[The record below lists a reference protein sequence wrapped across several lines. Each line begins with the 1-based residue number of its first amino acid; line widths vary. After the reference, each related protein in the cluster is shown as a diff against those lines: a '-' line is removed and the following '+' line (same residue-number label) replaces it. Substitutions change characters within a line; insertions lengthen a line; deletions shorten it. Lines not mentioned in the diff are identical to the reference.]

1 MKAKSVSLWVIILSG
16 VWVAVLALAKAIF
29 PAVTGSE
36 LGLGVPEIIATGIF
50 FVIIF
55 TPVYRS
61 IWLDKQLGAKMEE
74 AKMNNANT
82 DKLVEFVASALK
94 ASADTEE
101 LRTQNE
107 INLGAYLHQLADKNK
122 TSGET
127 EGETSQTEA
136 AKTEGV

>member
-1 MKAKSVSLWVIILSG
+1 
-16 VWVAVLALAKAIF
+16 
-29 PAVTGSE
+29 
-36 LGLGVPEIIATGIF
+36 
-50 FVIIF
+50 
-55 TPVYRS
+55 
-61 IWLDKQLGAKMEE
+61 MEE

-94 ASADTEE
+94 SSANTEE

-127 EGETSQTEA
+127 EGETGQTEA
-136 AKTEGV
+136 AKAEGV

>member
-1 MKAKSVSLWVIILSG
+1 MRAKSVSLWVIILSG
-16 VWVAVLALAKAIF
+16 VWVAVLALAKAMF
-29 PAVTGSE
+29 PAVTGAE
-36 LGLGVPEIIATGIF
+36 LGLGIPEIIATGVF

-94 ASADTEE
+94 SSANTEE

-127 EGETSQTEA
+127 EGETGQTEA
-136 AKTEGV
+136 AKAEGV

>member
-1 MKAKSVSLWVIILSG
+1 MRAKSVSLWVIILSG
-16 VWVAVLALAKAIF
+16 VWVAVLALAKGMF

-36 LGLGVPEIIATGIF
+36 LGLGIPEIIATGVF

-94 ASADTEE
+94 SSANTEE

-127 EGETSQTEA
+127 EGETGQTEA
-136 AKTEGV
+136 AKAEGV

>member
-1 MKAKSVSLWVIILSG
+1 MGNYPFRGMGGSV
-16 VWVAVLALAKAIF
+16 ALAKAMF

-36 LGLGVPEIIATGIF
+36 LGLGVPEIIATGVF

-55 TPVYRS
+55 TLVYRS

-94 ASADTEE
+94 SSANTEE

-122 TSGET
+122 TSDET
-127 EGETSQTEA
+127 DGETSQTEA
-136 AKTEGV
+136 VKAEGV

>member
-1 MKAKSVSLWVIILSG
+1 MKAKSVSLWVIILLG
-16 VWVAVLALAKAIF
+16 VWVAVLALAKAMF

-36 LGLGVPEIIATGIF
+36 LGLGVPEIIATGVF

-55 TPVYRS
+55 TLVYRS

-94 ASADTEE
+94 SSANTEE

-122 TSGET
+122 TSDET
-127 EGETSQTEA
+127 DGETSQTEA
-136 AKTEGV
+136 VKAEGV

>member
-1 MKAKSVSLWVIILSG
+1 MRAKSVSLWVIILSG
-16 VWVAVLALAKAIF
+16 VWVAVLALAKGMF

-36 LGLGVPEIIATGIF
+36 LGLGVPEIIATGVF

-94 ASADTEE
+94 SCVNTEG

-127 EGETSQTEA
+127 EGETGQTEA
-136 AKTEGV
+136 AKAEGV

>member
-16 VWVAVLALAKAIF
+16 VWVAVLALAKAMF
-29 PAVTGSE
+29 PAVTGAE
-36 LGLGVPEIIATGIF
+36 FGLGVPEIIATGVF

-74 AKMNNANT
+74 AKTNNANT
-82 DKLVEFVASALK
+82 DKLMEFVTTALK
-94 ASADTEE
+94 ASANTEE

-107 INLGAYLHQLADKNK
+107 INLGAYLHQLADKDK
-122 TSGET
+122 TFGET
-127 EGETSQTEA
+127 EGEASQAEA
-136 AKTEGV
+136 VKAEGV

>member
-16 VWVAVLALAKAIF
+16 VWVAVLALAKAMF

-94 ASADTEE
+94 QSANTEE

-127 EGETSQTEA
+127 EGEVSQTAA
-136 AKTEGV
+136 AKAEGV

>member
-16 VWVAVLALAKAIF
+16 VWVAVLALAKAMF
-29 PAVTGSE
+29 PAITGSE
-36 LGLGVPEIIATGIF
+36 LGLGIPEIIATGVF

-74 AKMNNANT
+74 AKINNVNT
-82 DKLVEFVASALK
+82 GKLMEFVASALK

-101 LRTQNE
+101 LRTQNK
-107 INLGAYLHQLADKNK
+107 INLGAYLHQLSDKNK

-127 EGETSQTEA
+127 EGEASQTA
-136 AKTEGV
+136 VVKAEGV

>member
-16 VWVAVLALAKAIF
+16 VWVAVLALAKGMF

-61 IWLDKQLGAKMEE
+61 IWLDKKLGAQVEE
-74 AKMNNANT
+74 AKIGS
-82 DKLVEFVASALK
+82 VS
-94 ASADTEE
+94 TEE
-101 LRTQNE
+101 LSSLLSAALEKTLETKNSEDRKE
-107 INLGAYLHQLADKNK
+107 FIAGGYLHKLSDNDKL
-122 TSGET
+122 SDQE
-127 EGETSQTEA
+127 SSA
-136 AKTEGV
+136 AGVAAGA

>member
-1 MKAKSVSLWVIILSG
+1 MRAKSVSLWVIILSG
-16 VWVAVLALAKAIF
+16 VWVAVLALAKAMF

-36 LGLGVPEIIATGIF
+36 LGLGVPEIIATGVF

-74 AKMNNANT
+74 AKMNNVNT
-82 DKLVEFVASALK
+82 DKLVNFVTSALK
-94 ASADTEE
+94 SSANTEE

-122 TSGET
+122 TSGEND
-127 EGETSQTEA
+127 GETGQ
-136 AKTEGV
+136 AKAVKNEGV

>member
-1 MKAKSVSLWVIILSG
+1 MKAKHISLWVIILSG
-16 VWVAVLALAKAIF
+16 VWVAVLALAKAMF

-74 AKMNNANT
+74 AKTNNANT
-82 DKLVEFVASALK
+82 DKLVEFVTSALK

-122 TSGET
+122 ASGET
-127 EGETSQTEA
+127 KGEASQTEA
-136 AKTEGV
+136 VKAEGV

>member
-1 MKAKSVSLWVIILSG
+1 MKAKSVSLWIIILSG
-16 VWVAVLALAKAIF
+16 VWVASLTLAKAMF

-36 LGLGVPEIIATGIF
+36 LGLGVPEIIATGVF

-82 DKLVEFVASALK
+82 DKLVEFVTTALK
-94 ASADTEE
+94 SSANTEE

-127 EGETSQTEA
+127 EGETSQAEA
-136 AKTEGV
+136 VKAEGV

>member
-1 MKAKSVSLWVIILSG
+1 MRAKSVSLWVIILSG
-16 VWVAVLALAKAIF
+16 VWVAVLALAKAMF
-29 PAVTGSE
+29 PVVTGAE
-36 LGLGVPEIIATGIF
+36 LGLGVPEIIATGVF

-94 ASADTEE
+94 SSANTEE

-127 EGETSQTEA
+127 EGETGQTEA
-136 AKTEGV
+136 AKAEGV

>member
-16 VWVAVLALAKAIF
+16 VWVAVLALAKGMF

-36 LGLGVPEIIATGIF
+36 LGLGVPEIIATGVF

-94 ASADTEE
+94 SSVNTEG

-127 EGETSQTEA
+127 EGETGQTEA
-136 AKTEGV
+136 AKAEGV

>member
-1 MKAKSVSLWVIILSG
+1 MRAKSVSLWVIILSG
-16 VWVAVLALAKAIF
+16 VWVAVLALAKGMF

-36 LGLGVPEIIATGIF
+36 LGLGVPEIIATGVF

-94 ASADTEE
+94 SSVNTEG

-127 EGETSQTEA
+127 EGETGQTEA
-136 AKTEGV
+136 AKAEGV

>member
-1 MKAKSVSLWVIILSG
+1 MKAKSVSLRAIILSG
-16 VWVAVLALAKAIF
+16 VWVAVLALAKGIF

-36 LGLGVPEIIATGIF
+36 LGLGVPDIIATGIF

-82 DKLVEFVASALK
+82 DKLVDFVASALK
-94 ASADTEE
+94 SSANTED
-101 LRTQNE
+101 LQTQNE
-107 INLGAYLHQLADKNK
+107 INPGVYLHQLADKNK

-127 EGETSQTEA
+127 EGEASQTEA
-136 AKTEGV
+136 TKAEGV

>member
-16 VWVAVLALAKAIF
+16 VWVAVLALAKGMF

-82 DKLVEFVASALK
+82 DKLVDFVASALK
-94 ASADTEE
+94 ASADAKE
-101 LRTQNE
+101 LRTHNE
-107 INLGAYLHQLADKNK
+107 INLRAYLHQLADPNK
-122 TSGET
+122 TSRET

-136 AKTEGV
+136 TKVEGV

>member
-1 MKAKSVSLWVIILSG
+1 MRAKSISLWVIILSG
-16 VWVAVLALAKAIF
+16 VWVAVLALAKGIF

-36 LGLGVPEIIATGIF
+36 LGLGVPEIIATGVF

-82 DKLVEFVASALK
+82 DKLVEFVKSALK
-94 ASADTEE
+94 SSVNTEE

-127 EGETSQTEA
+127 EGETGQTEA
-136 AKTEGV
+136 AKAEGV

>member
-16 VWVAVLALAKAIF
+16 VWVAVLALAKGMF

-82 DKLVEFVASALK
+82 DKLVDFVASALK
-94 ASADTEE
+94 SSADTEV

-107 INLGAYLHQLADKNK
+107 INLGAYLHQLSDKNK
-122 TSGET
+122 ASGET
-127 EGETSQTEA
+127 EGEASQTEA
-136 AKTEGV
+136 AKAEGV

>member
-1 MKAKSVSLWVIILSG
+1 MKAKKVSLWVIILSG
-16 VWVAVLALAKAIF
+16 VWVAVLALAKAMF
-29 PAVTGSE
+29 PAITGSE
-36 LGLGVPEIIATGIF
+36 LGLGVPEIIATGVF

-82 DKLVEFVASALK
+82 DKLVDFVKSALK
-94 ASADTEE
+94 ASADAEE
-101 LRTQNE
+101 LRTQNK

-122 TSGET
+122 ASDET
-127 EGETSQTEA
+127 EGKASQTA
-136 AKTEGV
+136 VVKAEGV